1 MRFAC
6 LGSGSEGNGLLVEA
20 GATRVLIDCGF
31 GIRDT
36 VARLARIGVAP
47 ETVTAIIVTHEHSDH
62 VGGVAAFA
70 ARYQTPVWLTFGTL
84 SAVAERFAG
93 LPKVYGF
100 DTDDAFAIDAI
111 EVRPFPVPHDAREPV
126 QFVCG
131 DGQWRLGVLTDLG
144 VSTVHVE
151 ASLSGCDALVLE
163 CNHDSGMLAN
173 GHYPYALKQRIAGRF
188 GHLDNDAAGVLL
200 SRLDN
205 SKLKHVFAA
214 HLSQHNNLPDLARAA
229 LATALGCSV
238 DWIGIAEQH
247 DGFGWRGF
255 A

>member
-1 MRFAC
+1 VRFAC
-6 LGSGSEGNGLLVEA
+6 LGSGSEGNGLLVEV
-20 GATRVLIDCGF
+20 GGTRLLIDCGF

-36 VARLARIGVAP
+36 VARLARIGVTP
-47 ETVTAIIVTHEHSDH
+47 ETITAIIVTHEHSDH

-70 ARYQTPVWLTFGTL
+70 ARYDTPVWLTFGTL
-84 SAVAERFAG
+84 STVAERFAG
-93 LPKVYGF
+93 LPTVYGF
-100 DTDDAFAIDAI
+100 DTHDAFAIDAI

-126 QFVCG
+126 QFVCS

-144 VSTVHVE
+144 VSTLHVE
-151 ASLSGCDALVLE
+151 ASLSGCDALVIE

-188 GHLDNDAAGVLL
+188 GHLDNEAARGLL

-214 HLSQHNNLPDLARAA
+214 HLSQHNNMPALARAA
-229 LATALGCSV
+229 LAAALGCSL
-238 DWIGIAEQH
+238 DWIGIADQH
-247 DGFGWRGF
+247 DGFGWREF
-255 A
+255 V